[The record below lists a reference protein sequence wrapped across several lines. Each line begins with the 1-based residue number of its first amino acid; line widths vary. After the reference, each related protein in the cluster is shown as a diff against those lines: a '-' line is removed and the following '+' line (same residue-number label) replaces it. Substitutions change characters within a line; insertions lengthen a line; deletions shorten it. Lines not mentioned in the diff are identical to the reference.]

1 VVAYHRRQQSAD
13 SVCRQSGCGQSDCG
27 SMAEALWAAIG
38 ACRPRNA
45 QGCCGRGEEQEL
57 LTKALIDTLEQV
69 KVLGSNGE
77 AVAGSCGDSAP
88 ACEAPVAAYLKQQMG
103 VPSERQQSRSE
114 RSTQGFVPSSASR
127 EGPGAAA
134 TSSTLGALEPPPEFD
149 QARGAVFGDG
159 AAGASQAVAEEQE
172 RCLHTSLK
180 AFTRAMLRGV
190 GVCVLLDDGRSRL
203 AEARMDSGLTHL
215 VLHVPNAQHPIALGS
230 IESVSCPEDGWLP
243 AGAPSGG
250 QFDESCA
257 TLVMEGGQFLT
268 LVFDGSRTREYF
280 EMCLK
285 VLILAH
291 ETSGASAACGVDG
304 SSSSRCGG
312 VGGCNAPTTSHGRG
326 PLSVNDKDI
335 DDPRGVLGKGDGA
348 NNDCN
353 NPFTGKVGVRTQVFT
368 SQPSAAEEPGNLGG

>member
-1 VVAYHRRQQSAD
+1 
-13 SVCRQSGCGQSDCG
+13 
-27 SMAEALWAAIG
+27 MAAALWAAIG
-38 ACRPRNA
+38 ACRPSNA

-77 AVAGSCGDSAP
+77 AAVGSGGDSSP
-88 ACEAPVAAYLKQQMG
+88 VCEAPAAAYLKQQMG

-114 RSTQGFVPSSASR
+114 RSTQVFVPSSASR

-134 TSSTLGALEPPPEFD
+134 TSCTLGALEPPPEFD
-149 QARGAVFGDG
+149 QARGVVFGDG
-159 AAGASQAVAEEQE
+159 AAGASQAVEEEQE
-172 RCLHTSLK
+172 RCLQTSLK

-190 GVCVLLDDGRSRL
+190 GVSVLLDDGRSRL

-285 VLILAH
+285 VLILAQ
-291 ETSGASAACGVDG
+291 ETSGACTACGVDG
-304 SSSSRCGG
+304 SSSSCGG
-312 VGGCNAPTTSHGRG
+312 AGGCNAPTTSHGRG

-335 DDPRGVLGKGDGA
+335 DNTRGVLGNGQGA
-348 NNDCN
+348 GNGCD
-353 NPFTGKVGVRTQVFT
+353 NPFTAEVGVER
-368 SQPSAAEEPGNLGG
+368 PSARPKSSPGDLPQPRNPEILEGEAVAL

>member
-1 VVAYHRRQQSAD
+1 
-13 SVCRQSGCGQSDCG
+13 
-27 SMAEALWAAIG
+27 MAAALWAAIG
-38 ACRPRNA
+38 ACRPSNG

-159 AAGASQAVAEEQE
+159 AAGASQAVEEEQE
-172 RCLHTSLK
+172 RCLQTSLK

-190 GVCVLLDDGRSRL
+190 GVSVLLDDGRSRL

-285 VLILAH
+285 VLILAQ
-291 ETSGASAACGVDG
+291 ETSGACTACGVDG
-304 SSSSRCGG
+304 SSSSCGG
-312 VGGCNAPTTSHGRG
+312 AGGCNAPTTSHGRG